1 MTETIARLVV
11 HSGRYINQT
20 FELTNIQTTVGRS
33 PESDITFTDPEISRK
48 HSQLTRQLDGSY
60 TLADLGSTNG
70 TFLNGERLTH
80 AVNVSHGDMINF
92 GDAIEVEFM
101 VETAVPAN
109 TDHEDTAPGL
119 VYVPASDFED
129 TPSVAQ
135 PAPVI
140 PQNSVPL
147 VPEEPDESAYEPV
160 ASNPR
165 RTLILGCLGVLMLLI
180 ACIATVFILDAYDQ
194 GRLLYCGALRPLFEA
209 ILGPFNFDPICP

>member
-11 HSGRYINQT
+11 RGGRYINQT

-70 TFLNGERLTH
+70 TFLNGERLTR
-80 AVNVSHGDMINF
+80 AVNVSQGDMINF
-92 GDAIEVEFM
+92 GDAIEVEFV
-101 VETAVPAN
+101 VETAVPTN

-119 VYVPASDFED
+119 AYVMPSSDFED

-135 PAPVI
+135 PAPII
-140 PQNSVPL
+140 PSTPSVPI
-147 VPEEPDESAYEPV
+147 VPEEPYEPPTN
-160 ASNPR
+160 NPR
-165 RTLILGCLGVLMLLI
+165 RPLILGCLGVLVLLI
-180 ACIATVFILDAYDQ
+180 ACIVTIFVLDAYDQ
-194 GRLLYCGALRPLFEA
+194 GRLLYCGGLRPLFET
-209 ILGPFNFDPICP
+209 ILGPFGFDPICS